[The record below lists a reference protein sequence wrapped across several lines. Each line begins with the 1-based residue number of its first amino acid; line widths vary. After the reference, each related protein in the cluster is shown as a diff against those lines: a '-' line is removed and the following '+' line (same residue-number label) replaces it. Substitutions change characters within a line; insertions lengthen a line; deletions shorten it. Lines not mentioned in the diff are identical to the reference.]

1 MDGGTRQERS
11 RSHAG
16 WEGRDSGEM
25 MLVVVVGGGGGGVRG
40 RETGISPEVLVSG

>member
-1 MDGGTRQERS
+1 MDGGARQERG

-25 MLVVVVGGGGGGVRG
+25 MLVVVVGGGRGGMRG